1 MGFVFEWHWCA
12 PRHCVGSYVFFSSN
26 KCLYY
31 YQIKITPCC
40 QLKNCWKSFSLFSH
54 IKSHLLLF
62 NEYQYSTWCVVEGK
76 VVFFFY
82 CLYNRIALVLLLV
95 LWIYHTALSI
105 YITITYRLLN
115 SSSMQYLLLSPETV
129 DLWNTNEKSELHEKV
144 KDVCTFNQKKRNS
157 STPATTNPR

>member
-31 YQIKITPCC
+31 YQIKTTPCC

-76 VVFFFY
+76 VVFFY

-105 YITITYRLLN
+105 YITITYRLLIIQSIKTAQACN
-115 SSSMQYLLLSPETV
+115 KS
-129 DLWNTNEKSELHEKV
+129 WNCWPVKHQWKIRAAWESKGCLHI
-144 KDVCTFNQKKRNS
+144 
-157 STPATTNPR
+157 